1 MNFLLKWSGFRGQV
15 FWGLGVFHLWRNSS
29 DSSLGPPPPDALGK
43 LPDKTLDPDPDVTF
57 GGQRG
62 ISGPISADPISSTSA
77 VPEGGWWF
85 RFVLTKWRPNCV
97 LLVFFWRAIF

>member
-1 MNFLLKWSGFRGQV
+1 MGFGFFSLMEKLLRFKSRT
-15 FWGLGVFHLWRNSS
+15 
-29 DSSLGPPPPDALGK
+29 PPDALGK

-57 GGQRG
+57 GGQRR

-97 LLVFFWRAIF
+97 LLVFFWRASF